1 MNDELNFENN
11 EPQVSF
17 GNTTSNIEFQAPQNV
32 VGGATNYIALS
43 NKPKINGVELVGDK
57 TTEDLGIQSNLIA
70 GDNIEIKENKI
81 SVLTADKVEQ
91 DNTKPITS
99 AAVYTEVGNIN
110 ALLQTI

>member
-11 EPQVSF
+11 KPQVSF

-32 VGGATNYIALS
+32 VGGAANYNALS
-43 NKPKINGVELVGDK
+43 NKPQINGVELVGNK

-99 AAVYTEVGNIN
+99 SAVYTEVGNIN

>member
-11 EPQVSF
+11 KPQVSF
-17 GNTTSNIEFQAPQNV
+17 GNTTENIQFQAPQNV
-32 VGGATNYIALS
+32 VGGTTNYKSLS